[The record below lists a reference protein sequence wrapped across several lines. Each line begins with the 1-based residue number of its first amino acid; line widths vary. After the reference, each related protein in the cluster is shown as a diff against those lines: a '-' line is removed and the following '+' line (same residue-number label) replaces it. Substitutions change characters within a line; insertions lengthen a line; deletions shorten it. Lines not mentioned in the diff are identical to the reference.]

1 MRPFRGVKVR
11 NLNRKKVVLTGI
23 IIFASITTMFG
34 SKLILF
40 MVDYKDENVSLANIK
55 LSITNVEA
63 EENDAFFI
71 SVQLHNNYSR
81 DITIKLIMF
90 NIFENKTGDV
100 LMTGMIDYSA
110 REHNGFILSGHAEHT
125 EEFTEKALA
134 QIEHGTPID
143 VRVVVS
149 VRIRTKYYRES
160 RIKSETN
167 TTITFY

>member
-1 MRPFRGVKVR
+1 M
-11 NLNRKKVVLTGI
+11 NRKKVVLTGI
-23 IIFASITTMFG
+23 IIFASITAWFG

-40 MVDYKDENVSLANIK
+40 MVDYKDERLSLTNVK

-63 EENDAFFI
+63 EENDTFLI
-71 SVQLHNNYSR
+71 SVDLNNNYSR

-90 NIFENKTGDV
+90 NIFENKTGDI

-125 EEFTEKALA
+125 EEFTEKAVT

-149 VRIRTKYYRES
+149 AWIRTKYFPES
-160 RIKSETN
+160 RIKSKTN
-167 TTITFY
+167 ATLTFY

>member
-1 MRPFRGVKVR
+1 MKPFRGVKVR

-23 IIFASITTMFG
+23 IIFALITAWFG

-40 MVDYKDENVSLANIK
+40 MVDYKAERVSLLNLK

-63 EENDAFFI
+63 EENDTFFI
-71 SVQLHNNYSR
+71 SVHLNNNHSR
-81 DITIKLIMF
+81 DITIKQIIF
-90 NIFENKTGDV
+90 NIFENKTGNR
-100 LMTGMIDYSA
+100 LMTGMIDYSVN
-110 REHNGFILSGHAEHT
+110 NGFILSGHAEHT